1 MDIAIPASFDGLP
14 LHRAKVEPICRYAVG
29 RAEVVG
35 MAVTGSFAAG
45 HPDAYSDVDLR
56 VAVED
61 DALESALADRRVF
74 ADAGGT
80 VVAMFTGE
88 HVGAP
93 ELAIVLY
100 DDLTHV
106 DLHFQPAGRVGEM
119 GRGLPAIVLWERDG
133 RLTAQLPGAD
143 PEDPAAKL
151 AWWEARMWTWCWY
164 VQAKILRGEVYE
176 ALDGLGYLRATVLFP
191 LLAMSRGRPAV
202 PDPGRPFAGPSWSPG
217 RGGRPRGGVRR
228 AGPGTRLEA
237 FTMSPR
243 IAVLGAGAMGASVTK
258 LLARHDDVEIL
269 VLDVDGERASAAA
282 AAVGSTRA
290 EARAFDAEATG
301 ELAGAL
307 RGAGS
312 VAACLPYRLNL
323 TAMRAALDSGVPYSD
338 LGGLFHMTR
347 RQLELDGEFRAAGL
361 PAVIGIGACPGLS
374 NVMARLASHR
384 LDAVDAI

>member
-191 LLAMSRGRPAV
+191 LLAMSRGRRAAGARRVEEMLGDLEQEFARTASP
-202 PDPGRPFAGPSWSPG
+202 PD
-217 RGGRPRGGVRR
+217 
-228 AGPGTRLEA
+228 RLEA
-237 FTMSPR
+237 MEGLR
-243 IAVLGAGAMGASVTK
+243 AAVRLYRTLADPLLDRHGVPVEEAAREVASV
-258 LLARHDDVEIL
+258 
-269 VLDVDGERASAAA
+269 
-282 AAVGSTRA
+282 
-290 EARAFDAEATG
+290 
-301 ELAGAL
+301 AL
-307 RGAGS
+307 GRG
-312 VAACLPYRLNL
+312 
-323 TAMRAALDSGVPYSD
+323 
-338 LGGLFHMTR
+338 LGWR
-347 RQLELDGEFRAAGL
+347 
-361 PAVIGIGACPGLS
+361 PSP
-374 NVMARLASHR
+374 
-384 LDAVDAI
+384 